1 MQKIIMLG
9 TGNGVAMDLYNT
21 CFVIQN
27 EIGNF
32 LVDTGGSIELIK
44 RLNQVNIDYKT
55 IHHIFLSHSHTD
67 HILGLIWLFRKIS
80 LDIKMGETIEPINIY
95 CNDVV
100 YNSIKEVLKYFFP
113 SKFIDLIDNLVNY
126 IVLDDGDK
134 YSITGIEYTFFDVKA
149 KSTKQFG
156 FECILNNKK
165 FSFLPD
171 ETLTPVLY
179 DRFKN
184 FDYVMHE
191 AFCLDSEEK
200 IYHAFLKN
208 HSTTRNVCEVM
219 NELGIKNL
227 ILYHTEESHKERRK
241 ELYTKEAQEYFN
253 GNVIVPND
261 LEIIEIN

>member
-1 MQKIIMLG
+1 MTKITMLG

-44 RLNQVNIDYKT
+44 RLDQVNIDYKT
-55 IHHIFLSHSHTD
+55 IHHIFLSHGHTD

-80 LDIKMGETIEPINIY
+80 LDIKMGETIEPISIY

-134 YSITGIEYTFFDVKA
+134 YSINGIEYIFFDIKA

-165 FSFLPD
+165 LLFLGD
-171 ETLTPVLY
+171 EPLNPVLY
-179 DRFKN
+179 DKFKN

-191 AFCLDSEEK
+191 VFCLESEEK

-208 HSTTRNVCEVM
+208 HSTTRNVCDVM
-219 NELGIKNL
+219 NKLGVKNL
-227 ILYHTEESHKERRK
+227 ILYHTEESHKKRRK
-241 ELYTKEAQEYFN
+241 ELYTKEAEEYFN
-253 GNVIVPND
+253 GNVVVPD
-261 LEIIEIN
+261 DMEDIIIK